1 MNANITDIKK
11 FAVHDGDG
19 IRTTVFFKGCPLK
32 CVWCHNPETIKT
44 KQELAF
50 YAHKC
55 SFCGR
60 CASVCKN
67 HTFADGK
74 HIIDKQACTLCGN
87 CVNSCLNEALTI
99 YGKTMPTDDICN
111 VLLEDR
117 AFYETSGGGITLSGG
132 ECLLQPDACR
142 EILINMK
149 NEGINTAVDTCGAV
163 PFENIEKVMDYTDVF
178 LYDIKAIDEDVH
190 IKCTGKSNKLIL
202 ENLKKID
209 EMGKKIE
216 IRYPYVPGFN
226 DNQADKILEFV
237 KELKNLVRVRVLAYH
252 DFARSKYAAL
262 NCEDTLPT
270 ELPDNEILEQV
281 RDSFRKQGIECIE

>member
-32 CVWCHNPETIKT
+32 CVWCHNPETIKA
-44 KQELAF
+44 KRELAF

-55 SFCGR
+55 SLCGR
-60 CASVCKN
+60 CTAACSN
-67 HTFADGK
+67 HKITDGK
-74 HIIDKQACTLCGN
+74 HIIDRNACTLCTN
-87 CVNSCLNEALTI
+87 CISACLSEALTI
-99 YGKTMPTDDICN
+99 YGKTMSIDEICN
-111 VLLEDR
+111 ILLEDR

-132 ECLLQPDACR
+132 ECLLQADACR
-142 EILINMK
+142 EILKIMK

-163 PFENIEKVMDYTDVF
+163 PFEIIEKVIDYTDVF
-178 LYDIKAIDEDVH
+178 LYDLKAIDEDVH
-190 IKCTGKSNKLIL
+190 IKCTGKSNTLIL

-209 EMGKKIE
+209 VCGKKIE
-216 IRYPYVPGFN
+216 IRYPYVPGYN

-237 KELKNLVRVRVLAYH
+237 KELKNLIRVRVLAYH

-262 NCEDTLPT
+262 DFEDTLPK
-270 ELPDNEILEQV
+270 EIPDSDVLETV
-281 RDSFRKQGIECIE
+281 RENFRNNGIECIE